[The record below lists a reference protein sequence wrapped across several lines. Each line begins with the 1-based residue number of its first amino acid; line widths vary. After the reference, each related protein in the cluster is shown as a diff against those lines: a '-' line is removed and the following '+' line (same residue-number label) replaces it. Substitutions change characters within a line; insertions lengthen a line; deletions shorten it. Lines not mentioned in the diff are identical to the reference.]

1 MVGLGCTILCIFYP
15 FICLMP
21 WCSIPWSPWSS
32 RLGQCDA
39 IFNWCCS
46 PTRLGSRLACVGKP
60 SIDAHCSYTRHNLL
74 VWTWSMQLGC
84 NHWKLLNIAS
94 LWHLAD
100 FDITWNANAFSCSIF
115 NTYWPKSVLAI
126 YFQWNN
132 PSLHSERCLPLPH
145 PKDPPLILP
154 H

>member
-1 MVGLGCTILCIFYP
+1 MVSRGIGWWVWAAP
-15 FICLMP
+15 FCVLFISLMP
-21 WCSIPWSPWSS
+21 WCSISWSPWSP
-32 RLGQCDA
+32 RLGHYDA

-94 LWHLAD
+94 LWHLAG
-100 FDITWNANAFSCSIF
+100 FDYLKCQCILMF
-115 NTYWPKSVLAI
+115 NIQYLLAKECTVH
-126 YFQWNN
+126 FQWNHSHVHS
-132 PSLHSERCLPLPH
+132 SLHWGRCHVFLPP
-145 PKDPPLILP
+145 
-154 H
+154 